1 MAKVLDY
8 AMKAHDSQLTYAG
21 KGSDYVVMAAERM
34 SSWIDMAPK
43 APEFVIKA
51 LHPVVDVFG
60 TPADV
65 MAFNKKAM
73 LDWSAFGTQLQGRIT
88 DVVEASRVERLA
100 DRAKA
105 VELHVVEDV
114 KDAVDKVRLEAKDA
128 MDKVSLETKDIA
140 AKMRSDAARFGHEAK
155 DAMDKVAHDAKDA
168 ATKMRFDAA
177 KMRHDAMDVV
187 DKVTHDAKDIPTR
200 IRRVA
205 AKAEEQVEAAV

>member
-1 MAKVLDY
+1 MLD
-8 AMKAHDSQLTYAG
+8 MKLLKDDPDFVREACRL
-21 KGSDYVVMAAERM
+21 KGV
-34 SSWIDMAPK
+34 K
-43 APEFVIKA
+43 
-51 LHPVVDVFG
+51 
-60 TPADV
+60 ADV
-65 MAFNKKAM
+65 ERAIAADARRREILLEKEA
-73 LDWSAFGTQLQGRIT
+73 LQNERN
-88 DVVEASRVERLA
+88 RV
-100 DRAKA
+100 
-105 VELHVVEDV
+105 
-114 KDAVDKVRLEAKDA
+114 
-128 MDKVSLETKDIA
+128 SKDIA